1 MKKTKRKIKRNVAA
15 FKSGYSA
22 GRRPIRTKALN
33 AADTALNLG
42 GIAAGGPLGV
52 GLGLAGV
59 GSQLSS
65 ISRNRSKA
73 GKAGRKLGKA
83 VRTAKQK
90 AALKKAQAASAL
102 KRKKKK

>member
-1 MKKTKRKIKRNVAA
+1 MKRKIKRNVAA

-22 GRRPIRTKALN
+22 GRRPKRTKLMN

-42 GIAAGGPLGV
+42 GVAAGGPLGV
-52 GLGLAGV
+52 ALGLAGV

-73 GKAGRKLGKA
+73 GKAGRKVGSA